1 MYIVPRSWVFA
12 LVVGAFGAS
21 ACSSSVAV
29 ADAGV
34 DGGAVTSPDASSPVD
49 ASPGA
54 DSAPPPA
61 GGCNAVALT
70 APPVTG
76 VSETSAQPVPAGG
89 TIADGT
95 YFLTAHQTFGAPSAG
110 VTYRAVMVFKGSTIE
125 LAQTRNGGAEER
137 ATLTLTTT
145 GTKFAAKT
153 TCPPGQSLSYDF
165 YTATGTT
172 LMLFDN
178 EKVATLT
185 KQ

>member
-12 LVVGAFGAS
+12 LVVGASGAS
-21 ACSSSVAV
+21 ACSSTVAGS
-29 ADAGV
+29 DAGA
-34 DGGAVTSPDASSPVD
+34 DGAVTSPDASAPVD
-49 ASPGA
+49 ASAG
-54 DSAPPPA
+54 DSAPPP
-61 GGCNAVALT
+61 GGACNAVPIT

-76 VSETSAQPVPAGG
+76 VSETATRPIPAGG

-95 YFLTAHQTFGAPSAG
+95 YFLTAHQTFGAPTAG

-153 TCPPGQSLSYDF
+153 TCPPGSSLSYDS

-172 LMLFDN
+172 LMLFDDA
-178 EKVATLT
+178 KVATLT